1 MDVQEFSDRF
11 DILYNG
17 IANNSA
23 PALDAFEKSYYLSK
37 AQLQLVLNYFNPKG
51 NKYQTGFEGSTIRRG
66 DLKNLIVGATATAV
80 ADAGSGPRLGLNS
93 NSQFATLNNDILYII
108 QEQAKVSNATDTC
121 YNNTYIKVKP
131 VTHDEYNIQIENPFK
146 KPDNTI
152 IWRLDYQSTGS
163 GSIVELIPGTGFSV
177 AEYAYRYIKFP
188 DPIILVDL
196 ATTFPSEGLM
206 IDGVTAA
213 QTSALSEG
221 MHERILDRAVELAST
236 DYKPERLAVKTQINQ
251 RNE

>member
-1 MDVQEFSDRF
+1 MNVQEFSDRF

-66 DLKNLIVGATATAV
+66 DLKNLIVGATATDV
-80 ADAGSGPRLGLNS
+80 NTLNKPGLSS

-146 KPDNTI
+146 RPDNTI
-152 IWRLDYQSTGS
+152 IWRLDYQSSLGN
-163 GSIVELIPGTGFSV
+163 SIVELIPGTGFSIT
-177 AEYAYRYIKFP
+177 EYAYRYIKFP

-196 ATTFPSEGLM
+196 ATTFPGEGLS
-206 IDGVTAA
+206 IDDVTAA

-221 MHERILDRAVELAST
+221 IHERILDRAVELAST

>member
-66 DLKNLIVGATATAV
+66 DLKNLIVGATATDV
-80 ADAGSGPRLGLNS
+80 NTLNKPGLS
-93 NSQFATLNNDILYII
+93 STSQFATLNDDILYII
-108 QEQAKVSNATDTC
+108 QEQAKVRHVDDDPC
-121 YNNTYIKVKP
+121 YNNKYIKVKP

-146 KPDNTI
+146 RPDNTI

-163 GSIVELIPGTGFSV
+163 GSIVELIPGTGFSIT
-177 AEYAYRYIKFP
+177 EYAYRYIKFP

-196 ATTFPSEGLM
+196 DAIFLNEGLS
-206 IDGVTAA
+206 IDGITAA

-221 MHERILDRAVELAST
+221 IHERILDRAVELAST

>member
-1 MDVQEFSDRF
+1 MNVQEFSDRF

-23 PALDAFEKSYYLSK
+23 PALDAFEKSYYLTK
-37 AQLQLVLNYFNPKG
+37 AQLQLVLNYFNPQG

-66 DLKNLIVGATATAV
+66 DLKNLIVGATSTSV
-80 ADAGSGPRLGLNS
+80 NNTLLGLDS
-93 NSQFATLNNDILYII
+93 NSQFFQLNDDILYII
-108 QEQAKVSNATDTC
+108 QEQAKVTHSNLC
-121 YNNTYIKVKP
+121 YNDTYIKVKP

-152 IWRLDYQSTGS
+152 IWRLDYQSTIAP
-163 GSIVELIPGTGFSV
+163 IVELIPGTGFTVS
-177 AEYAYRYIKFP
+177 EYAYRYIKYP
-188 DPIILVDL
+188 DPIVLVDL
-196 ATTFPSEGLM
+196 ATTFSGEGLS
-206 IDGVTAA
+206 IDGITAVTEC
-213 QTSALSEG
+213 ALSEG
-221 MHERILDRAVELAST
+221 IHERILDRAVELAST